1 MALGATEWEQALFL
15 LGEELERRGE
25 VPSRLVVCGGTA
37 LLVRGVV
44 SRVTRDVDVLAMRG
58 EVDGEISCAYP
69 LPEKIRNAVADVA
82 VELGLPS
89 NWFNAATSMLIG
101 PLEDLPKEIWQD
113 LEERSYGSC
122 LRIGYVGRLG
132 QIFLKIRALAGRA
145 EDRDA
150 DDLRALAPDAATCR
164 RAMDCV
170 RQTQS
175 IDAAGEERLQKILTE
190 LGHGLE

>member
-15 LGEELERRGE
+15 LGEELERRG
-25 VPSRLVVCGGTA
+25 VAPSRLVVCGGTA

-69 LPEKIRNAVADVA
+69 LPEEIRNAVADVA
-82 VELGLPS
+82 VELGLPA

-122 LRIGYVGRLG
+122 LRISYVGRLG
-132 QIFLKIRALAGRA
+132 QIFLKFRALLGRV

-164 RAMDCV
+164 RAIDSV

-175 IDAAGEERLQKILTE
+175 IDEAGEKRLQEILTK
-190 LGHGLE
+190 LGHG